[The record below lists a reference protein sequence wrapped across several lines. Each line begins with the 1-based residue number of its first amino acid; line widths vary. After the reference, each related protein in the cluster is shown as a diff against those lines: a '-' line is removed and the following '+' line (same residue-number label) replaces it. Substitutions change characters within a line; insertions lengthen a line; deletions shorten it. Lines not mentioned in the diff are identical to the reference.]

1 MTSRYWT
8 IDESY
13 TIRDEMRSD
22 NIGLRESTVIMYVYT
37 STQLNLTVFYMTDY
51 YKEKNK
57 LWRQRMIYFIEYQ
70 PFCF

>member
-22 NIGLRESTVIMYVYT
+22 NIGLGENTVIMYVYT
-37 STQLNLTVFYMTDY
+37 STQLNLTVFLY
-51 YKEKNK
+51 NW
-57 LWRQRMIYFIEYQ
+57 LL
-70 PFCF
+70 